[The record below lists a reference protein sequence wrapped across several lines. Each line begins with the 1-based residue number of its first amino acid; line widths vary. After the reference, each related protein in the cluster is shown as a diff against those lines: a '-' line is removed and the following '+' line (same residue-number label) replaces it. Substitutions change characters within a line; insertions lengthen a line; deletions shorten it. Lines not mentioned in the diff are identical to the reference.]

1 MDCLHGLADGDSF
14 TWDFWE
20 EDDDALIFELTAQ
33 AKVISVNLDCSICF
47 SYSVVPDAYA
57 LQHGNW
63 SSYLTDGSREV
74 TKCMDEINFMYAI
87 GRGAEVPT
95 TQAPTTTPDQC
106 GLPVSV
112 GGAFN
117 YRRVEVDDDGSY
129 FQFESQAKVISISSN
144 CDVTFGFSTTPIGQ
158 TLSQGNWTSLQ
169 PSGSRDG
176 ETTMPKTEFLWMLN
190 N

>member
-1 MDCLHGLADGDSF
+1 
-14 TWDFWE
+14 
-20 EDDDALIFELTAQ
+20 
-33 AKVISVNLDCSICF
+33 
-47 SYSVVPDAYA
+47 
-57 LQHGNW
+57 
-63 SSYLTDGSREV
+63 
-74 TKCMDEINFMYAI
+74 MDEINFMYAI

-158 TLSQGNWTSLQ
+158 TLSQGNWISLQ